1 MPRRE
6 WSNVEDDGLF
16 HRVRHEIQAG
26 NDIHWTRMGD
36 ELPRPEG
43 MLPRTGEACRKRWMS
58 NLNPIR
64 CFTKMENNRIISAY
78 REQPEEWVTITAGL
92 SYRMGEE
99 QLVENHFN
107 SNLRQQFERE
117 VGNEGHARKRPRM
130 DVGSSNGV
138 GSLSGDKKVQNDEE
152 SSSAVEGSG
161 EENIGVLVDSWVV
174 TPRQSPDK
182 DDKKED

>member
-6 WSNVEDDGLF
+6 WSNMEDDGLF
-16 HRVRHEIQAG
+16 HCVRHEIQAG
-26 NDIHWTRMGD
+26 NDIHWSRMGE

-58 NLNPIR
+58 NLNPNR
-64 CFTKMENNRIISAY
+64 RFTEMKNNQIISAY
-78 REQPEEWVTITAGL
+78 REHPEEWATITAGL

-117 VGNEGHARKRPRM
+117 VGNEGQARKRPRM
-130 DVGSSNGV
+130 DVESS
-138 GSLSGDKKVQNDEE
+138 SGDKKVQNDEE
-152 SSSAVEGSG
+152 SSSTV
-161 EENIGVLVDSWVV
+161 GVLLDSWVFS
-174 TPRQSPDK
+174 PRQSPDK